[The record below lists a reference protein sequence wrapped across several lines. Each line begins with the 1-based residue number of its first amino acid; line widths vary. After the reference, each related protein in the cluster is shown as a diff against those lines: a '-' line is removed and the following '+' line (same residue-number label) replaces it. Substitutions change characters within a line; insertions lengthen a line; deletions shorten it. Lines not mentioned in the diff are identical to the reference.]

1 MITLTA
7 ISKVYEN
14 GSIRVEALKNV
25 DLSLMPG
32 EFLAVMGPSGS
43 GKTTLMNIIG
53 CLDRP
58 SSGSYEFDGINVDGL
73 SENDL
78 AAIRNRKIG
87 FVYQTFNLLPRL
99 NALRNV
105 ELPLLYAGIPPAE
118 RKRRASI
125 ALERVGILDHALHRP
140 NELSGGQ
147 RQRVAI
153 ARALVNNPPLILADE
168 PTGNLDSRSG
178 LEVMALLQ
186 ELHAQGSTILLV
198 THDAE
203 IGQHAERIVYFRD
216 GVLVK
221 SETIN
226 EQLNARQKLAELDDG
241 EVPE

>member
-140 NELSGGQ
+140 NELSGG
-147 RQRVAI
+147 RDNVW
-153 ARALVNNPPLILADE
+153 LLL
-168 PTGNLDSRSG
+168 G
-178 LEVMALLQ
+178 LLL
-186 ELHAQGSTILLV
+186 TIL
-198 THDAE
+198 
-203 IGQHAERIVYFRD
+203 
-216 GVLVK
+216 
-221 SETIN
+221 
-226 EQLNARQKLAELDDG
+226 
-241 EVPE
+241 P

>member
-1 MITLTA
+1 MIALKS

-25 DLSLMPG
+25 ELYLTSG

-58 SSGSYEFDGINVDGL
+58 SSGSYEFDGINIDGL

-78 AAIRNRKIG
+78 AAIRNQKIG

-105 ELPLLYAGIPPAE
+105 ELPLLYAGIPPSE
-118 RKRRASI
+118 RKRRASM
-125 ALERVGILDHALHRP
+125 ALERVGILDHAMHRP

-186 ELHAQGSTILLV
+186 ELHARGSTILLV

-203 IGQHAERIVYFRD
+203 IGQHAERIIYFRD
-216 GVLVK
+216 GVLIK
-221 SETIN
+221 SETVYEPLKAQQRLTMLDN
-226 EQLNARQKLAELDDG
+226 E
-241 EVPE
+241 EVS

>member
-1 MITLTA
+1 
-7 ISKVYEN
+7 
-14 GSIRVEALKNV
+14 
-25 DLSLMPG
+25 
-32 EFLAVMGPSGS
+32 
-43 GKTTLMNIIG
+43 
-53 CLDRP
+53 
-58 SSGSYEFDGINVDGL
+58 
-73 SENDL
+73 
-78 AAIRNRKIG
+78 
-87 FVYQTFNLLPRL
+87 
-99 NALRNV
+99 
-105 ELPLLYAGIPPAE
+105 
-118 RKRRASI
+118 
-125 ALERVGILDHALHRP
+125 
-140 NELSGGQ
+140 
-147 RQRVAI
+147 
-153 ARALVNNPPLILADE
+153 LADE